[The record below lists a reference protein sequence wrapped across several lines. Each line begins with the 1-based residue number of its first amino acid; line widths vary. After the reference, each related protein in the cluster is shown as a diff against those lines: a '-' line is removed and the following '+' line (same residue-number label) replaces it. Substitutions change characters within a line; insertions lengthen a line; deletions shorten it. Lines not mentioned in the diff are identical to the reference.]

1 MKLFIK
7 DLRIL
12 CEKIL
17 TKAEESGIQEL
28 EIDFD
33 YYWDV
38 SSEDKC
44 NLETKEPDLIV
55 GSLVDDLNS
64 LKNILKNETT
74 PTIID
79 FERLGN
85 LIKAVGDSISK
96 SKDVY

>member
-1 MKLFIK
+1 MKIFIN

-17 TKAEESGIQEL
+17 TKAEKSGIKEL

-44 NLETKEPDLIV
+44 NLETKDPDVIV
-55 GSLVDDLNS
+55 GSLVDDLNG
-64 LKNILKNETT
+64 LKNILKNENP

-79 FERLGN
+79 FERLGS
-85 LIKAVGDSISK
+85 LIKAAGDSISK
-96 SKDVY
+96 SESIY